1 MEQEAQSEKL
11 AWQCPQ
17 RTRKQASHYA
27 SLILIP
33 AVYAS
38 TNIGIWFEVERVRG
52 PSKKCNHFFIF
63 ASKLYFY
70 LNEHCACVHEGAIT
84 FYQLTLFSTCR
95 QRYKCWLML
104 HPHCHGGI
112 LELTSHREFDS
123 FNVGWLDGRT
133 SKLAAPRRRAR
144 ILDGTPVE
152 DFAISGPLQRLSCRT
167 PPYVFPGGQLKHPA
181 MFTVRR
187 RGEWASTTVT
197 HR

>member
-1 MEQEAQSEKL
+1 MPSEDTEASKPL
-11 AWQCPQ
+11 CVSNPDSSSVCVDKYRDMVWS
-17 RTRKQASHYA
+17 RA
-27 SLILIP
+27 SLRPEQKVL
-33 AVYAS
+33 S
-38 TNIGIWFEVERVRG
+38 L
-52 PSKKCNHFFIF
+52 FIF

-70 LNEHCACVHEGAIT
+70 SKEHCWCVHKGAIT
-84 FYQLTLFSTCR
+84 FYQLAISSTCR
-95 QRYKCWLML
+95 QRYKCCLML
-104 HPHCHGGI
+104 HPHCHGGMP
-112 LELTSHREFDS
+112 ELTSHCEFGS
-123 FNVGWLDGRT
+123 FNVGWFDSRT
-133 SKLAAPRRRAR
+133 SKLVAPRRRAR